1 MDRGILRAACLLS
14 FFSLYA
20 VSAYAASEK
29 EYKSLLLFFEEKEL
43 VVSPTRH
50 EKPVSQTAENIT
62 IITDRDIELMNA
74 HTVADVLGHVPGV
87 QIDARGGLGSADN
100 INIQGSDFRQVLV
113 MIDGIM
119 LNNLSDFFPDV
130 SAIPVQHIE
139 RIEIIKGPASSAW
152 GSSLGGVINIIT
164 KPAGKGRPKGTVYA
178 SYGEKD
184 TADLR
189 AEASGKAGPVGYY
202 LSAGRLQTDGFTPN
216 FDFENSNFYSKF
228 RGDLSRNTY
237 LTLTFGYRDGSRG
250 MGEDPAFDQSFG
262 EDFKYLFS
270 TLSLNS
276 ALTDKVDLEISL
288 RTLRQ
293 DNDIFLNQLSTGNE
307 IARSVNKDTTEGG
320 SLKLVSRLG
329 PQTVVAGAD
338 YDDGKLKSNAITG
351 GEQSLR
357 RFAVYANDT
366 IKVDNLSVTPGL
378 RYDDIST
385 SGHFVSPSL
394 GVTYSLGK
402 NHLFRFAVARGF
414 NTPPLSATFGS
425 EMFFANPNPDL
436 KVEKVWSYQAG
447 FESIIS
453 KYIWFKATAFRHD
466 VVDAIVQQP
475 EPDGTFTTVNRDKVR
490 RKGFELELETVPVY
504 NLSLKAGYVL
514 QDVENLKTDE
524 PVQDVAQYTIDVAL
538 KYDDRRS
545 LRALLLG
552 HYIWWNPV
560 PNPPREGKYDT
571 FIWDLNI
578 DKKILR
584 RNERSAE
591 IFLTVH
597 NLFDGSQYLSGTFKS
612 PGRRWIEGGLRLKL

>member
-1 MDRGILRAACLLS
+1 MERGILRAACLLLL
-14 FFSLYA
+14 SLYA
-20 VSAYAASEK
+20 VSAHAASER

-43 VVSPTRH
+43 AFSPTRH
-50 EKPVSQTAENIT
+50 EKPVSQTSENIT
-62 IITDRDIELMNA
+62 VITERDIELMNA

-87 QIDARGGLGSADN
+87 QLDTRGGLGSADN
-100 INIQGSDFRQVLV
+100 ISIQGSDFSQVLV

-130 SAIPVQHIE
+130 GAIPVQHIE
-139 RIEIIKGPASSAW
+139 RIEIIKGPASSTW

-164 KPAGKGRPKGTVYA
+164 KPAGEGRTKETVYA

-202 LSAGRLQTDGFTPN
+202 LSAGRLQTDGLTPN
-216 FDFENSNFYSKF
+216 FDFENTNFYSEF
-228 RGDLSRNTY
+228 RGDLSKRTY

-250 MGEDPAFDQSFG
+250 MGQDPAFDLSFE
-262 EDFKYLFS
+262 EDFKYVFS

-276 ALTDKVDLEISL
+276 ALSDKVDLEISL

-307 IARSVNKDTTEGG
+307 ISRSVNKDTTEGG

-329 PQTVVAGAD
+329 PHTLLFGAD
-338 YDDGKLKSNAITG
+338 YDDGKMESNVITG

-357 RFAVYANDT
+357 RSAVYANDT
-366 IKVDNLSVTPGL
+366 IRFDNLSITPGL

-385 SGHFVSPSL
+385 SGDFVSPSL

-402 NHLFRFAVARGF
+402 NHLFRLAVARGF

-425 EMFFANPNPDL
+425 ELFFANPNPDL

-453 KYIWFKATAFRHD
+453 KYLWFKATAFRHD
-466 VVDAIVQQP
+466 VDDAIVDERQ
-475 EPDGTFTTVNRDKVR
+475 PDGTFTMVNKDKIR
-490 RKGFELELETVPVY
+490 RKGFEIEVETVPVH
-504 NLSLKAGYVL
+504 NFSLKTGYIY

-524 PVQDVAQYTIDVAL
+524 PVQDVAEYTVDIAL
-538 KYDDRRS
+538 KYDDRKS
-545 LRALLLG
+545 LKALLLG
-552 HYIWWNPV
+552 HYIWWNPG
-560 PNPPREGKYDT
+560 PSRDGKYNT

-578 DKKILR
+578 NKKILR
-584 RNERSAE
+584 RNEQSAE

-597 NLFDGSQYLSGTFKS
+597 NLFDGSQYLSSTFKS
-612 PGRRWIEGGLRLKL
+612 PGRRWIEGGLRFRL